1 VADLSKELLITLITH
16 FSQEVFS
23 FGAVLPD
30 VKELRRIRVALLLAF
45 FLLLSGCTYYIYP
58 EYSQRM
64 ATVDKIALLVS
75 RVEVEDVSTLPFR
88 RIEVVEK
95 IVEQELRRQLSRY
108 LQERTQMPVQSVS
121 REDFL
126 QNNYEVEGLERDL
139 AEIEKLMHCSF
150 RLSAEGRTQCRPK
163 PATEG
168 DERAALRRLGEAIG
182 TKVLCV
188 IRAGGNVRT
197 PAADLATTALAHG
210 ILGPF
215 SGAAGLL
222 APGKRMFVISGA
234 IYDLTSGE
242 ILWYNFNRYPLFE
255 LQTFFENIPARKGQ

>member
-1 VADLSKELLITLITH
+1 MRLEVAISSSWRPDSKSKFISLH

-30 VKELRRIRVALLLAF
+30 VKELRRIRVHLLLAF
-45 FLLLSGCTYYIYP
+45 FLLLSGCAYYIYP

-88 RIEVVEK
+88 RTEVAEK
-95 IVEQELRRQLSRY
+95 FLERQLRRSLPRY
-108 LQERTQMPVQSVS
+108 LQERTQIPVQSVS

-126 QNNYEVEGLERDL
+126 QNGYQVEGLERDL
-139 AEIEKLMHCSF
+139 SEIEKLMHCSF
-150 RLSAEGRTQCRPK
+150 RLSAAGRTLCRPK

-168 DERAALRRLGEAIG
+168 VERAALHRLGEAIG
-182 TKVLCV
+182 TKILCV
-188 IRAGGNVRT
+188 IRAGENVE
-197 PAADLATTALAHG
+197 ALGADRFLVRG
-210 ILGPF
+210 EP
-215 SGAAGLL
+215 
-222 APGKRMFVISGA
+222 MFAISGA

-242 ILWYNFNRYPLFE
+242 ILWYNYENHSLIE